1 MDSGIQGDSYDRLGL
16 EREMLVRARLG
27 AEFLSEV
34 EQARDQPPD
43 MHGGGDTVHGF
54 MFHAG
59 SCFCCHYIIRRQMSW
74 PAQRTEE
81 DDSVPSLA

>member
-59 SCFCCHYIIRRQMSW
+59 SCLCCHCTTRWWMLC
-74 PAQRTEE
+74 PAQRTGE